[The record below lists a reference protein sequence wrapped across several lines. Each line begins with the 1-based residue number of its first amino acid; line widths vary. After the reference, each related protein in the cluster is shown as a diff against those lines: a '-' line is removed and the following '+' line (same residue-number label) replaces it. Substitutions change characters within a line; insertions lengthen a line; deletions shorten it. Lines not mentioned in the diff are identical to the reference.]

1 MRGISSKFLST
12 MPKTKEE
19 LRTDVENVLQ
29 VLRQGL
35 AMHGGN
41 VELVDVDPE
50 VGSVSLRLKGA
61 CVGCPMSELTLR
73 SGIEETLK
81 EMIPEVKEVINMDEV
96 EAPSMQAE
104 HPHSDA

>member
-1 MRGISSKFLST
+1 

-41 VELVDVDPE
+41 VELVDVDPTHGK
-50 VGSVSLRLKGA
+50 VTVRLQGA
-61 CVGCPMSELTLR
+61 CVGCPMSDLTLR
-73 SGIEETLK
+73 AGIEETLK
-81 EMIPEVKEVINMDEV
+81 EMVPEVQEVVNV
-96 EAPSMQAE
+96 EDAEAAGISHE
-104 HPHSDA
+104 HPHLDA